1 MLCGIRSRDDSWSP
15 TLRGLGRKI
24 MFENNRVTRLLKIKY
39 PVIQGGMAWVAD
51 ADLAAAVSNA
61 GGLGV
66 IAAASMPPEILEEQI
81 VKIRKLTDKPFG
93 MNIMLLSPTA
103 DDALEIAAQYK
114 VPVVTTGAGMPGKV
128 LERLKPLGTTVIPVI
143 ASTAHAQRVS
153 KQGADAVIAEG
164 NEAGG
169 HIGEITTMNLIPQVV
184 DVVSIP
190 VIAAGGVA
198 DGRGMAAAFALGAEG
213 VQVGTRFVCATESN
227 VHVNY
232 KEKIIEANDRSTT
245 VTGRSTGHPVRGL
258 KNKLSKEFEDLE
270 DRGASI
276 EEIEKLGMG
285 KLRLAVVD
293 GDTIWGSLMAGQS
306 AGLVKKIEPASAI
319 MIDIING
326 AVAEIERLKRFAD

>member
-1 MLCGIRSRDDSWSP
+1 
-15 TLRGLGRKI
+15 
-24 MFENNRVTRLLKIKY
+24 MFENNRVTKLLKIKY
-39 PVIQGGMAWVAD
+39 PIIQGGMAWVAD

-66 IAAASMPPEILEEQI
+66 IAAASMPPELLEEQI

-93 MNIMLLSPTA
+93 MNIMLLSATA

-143 ASTAHAQRVS
+143 ASTAHAERVS
-153 KQGADAVIAEG
+153 KQGADAVVAEG

-169 HIGEITTMNLIPQVV
+169 HVGEITTMNLVPQVV

-227 VHVNY
+227 VHYNY
-232 KEKIIEANDRSTT
+232 KQKIIEANDRGTV

-258 KNKLSKEFEDLE
+258 KNKLSREFEDLE
-270 DRGASI
+270 KSGASI
-276 EEIEKLGMG
+276 EELEKLGTG
-285 KLRLAVVD
+285 KLRLAVVE
-293 GDTIWGSLMAGQS
+293 GDTLWGSLMAGQS
-306 AGLVKKIEPASAI
+306 AGLVKRIEPASAI
-319 MIDIING
+319 ILDIING
-326 AVAEIERLKRFAD
+326 AASEIERLKRFAD